1 MCQLYQQYW
10 LFSIDFLDF
19 IDIYIKRWYIIDVF
33 IVHWKINR
41 HETLISKGYNKIFSI
56 FLLNWKLRFVG
67 NLLIQCGEKYF
78 GWLKRIVCKIS
89 SSG

>member
-56 FLLNWKLRFVG
+56 FLLIWKLRFVG
-67 NLLIQCGEKYF
+67 NLLIQCGEIYLA
-78 GWLKRIVCKIS
+78 GLEWIVYKMS

>member
-41 HETLISKGYNKIFSI
+41 HETLISNGYNKIFSI
-56 FLLNWKLRFVG
+56 FLLSWKLRFVG

-78 GWLKRIVCKIS
+78 GWLKRIVCKMS

>member
-10 LFSIDFLDF
+10 LFSIDFFDF

-78 GWLKRIVCKIS
+78 GWLKRIVCKMS